1 MEYKQI
7 RNLNGKDQWQQPTF
21 TWEGFTLYLSLD
33 LSPSMSPAYLGA
45 LCGFSL
51 SWKSNLHLS
60 VVPLPE
66 DSVFTQGGGEGGAE
80 IHTHVCIKNTHT
92 HRKEG
97 KHPRMLGR
105 LHHTQWGDTGRAKWI
120 KDNSLFYY
128 THSLLNGM
136 WVQQYLLKKE
146 KGRWGGELIAVKYC
160 QKTEN

>member
-66 DSVFTQGGGEGGAE
+66 DSVFTQGGGEGGSR
-80 IHTHVCIKNTHT
+80 NTHT
-92 HRKEG
+92 CMYK
-97 KHPRMLGR
+97 K
-105 LHHTQWGDTGRAKWI
+105 
-120 KDNSLFYY
+120 Y
-128 THSLLNGM
+128 THAQKRRKTPKNVRQTAPHSVRRYRQSKVDQRQQPLLLYSLSAKRDVGAAVLA
-136 WVQQYLLKKE
+136 KE
-146 KGRWGGELIAVKYC
+146 RERKVRRGVDC
-160 QKTEN
+160 C